1 MDDNIAIEMVQS
13 CCRRL
18 LLAVMGFQLQV
29 QQLSLQ
35 ISCRQ
40 FIRTK

>member
-18 LLAVMGFQLQV
+18 LLAGFQLQV